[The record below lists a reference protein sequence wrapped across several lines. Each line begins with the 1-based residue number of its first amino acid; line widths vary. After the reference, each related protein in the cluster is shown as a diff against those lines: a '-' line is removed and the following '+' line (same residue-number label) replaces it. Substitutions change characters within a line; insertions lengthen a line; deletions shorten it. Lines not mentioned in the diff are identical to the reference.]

1 MCSSEQWNN
10 GAFLGFGYGV
20 VATEI
25 GLESNQG
32 LGGTER
38 SIKISHRQPHVHPE
52 HHLRRLERRLDYLT
66 ADHHL

>member
-10 GAFLGFGYGV
+10 GAFLSFGYGV

-38 SIKISHRQPHVHPE
+38 SIKISHRQPHVDPE
-52 HHLRRLERRLDYLT
+52 HPLALRRLAPTRLFE
-66 ADHHL
+66 A

>member
-10 GAFLGFGYGV
+10 GAFLSFGYGV

-52 HHLRRLERRLDYLT
+52 HPICSPQIRAPTRLFDG
-66 ADHHL
+66 